1 MIGSW
6 FTCRMKSLEDL
17 KKVLRQAVKRG
28 IIDNFVSNMIEQVI
42 KASTKEVGE
51 IIVPR
56 VDMVAVQENQSIR
69 DVIQIY
75 KQYGYSKMPVISD
88 RNDRVVGILYIK
100 KLLKNLDKLEKEM
113 EKHTVR
119 EFMDRANF
127 IPESKKVLDTLNFF
141 QKKHLS
147 IAMVVDEFGSVI
159 GLVTLED
166 ILEEIVGEIWEEFD
180 KEELL
185 YRIIK
190 KGVEYEFNARIELD
204 EVEKI
209 LGIKFDTEDVHTLGG
224 FVMSKLEKF
233 PSVRDKIIYAGF
245 EFEVVEATP
254 QRVKKIK
261 VRKLNPGD
269 DAMPLK

>member
-1 MIGSW
+1 MIGSL
-6 FTCRMKSLEDL
+6 FACRLKSIDDL
-17 KKVLRQAVKRG
+17 KKILDIAANKK
-28 IIDNFVSNMIEQVI
+28 IIDNFVAEMIRQVI

-56 VDMVAVQENQSIR
+56 VDMVAVQENQSIKE
-69 DVIQIY
+69 VIQIY
-75 KQYGYSKMPVISD
+75 KQHGYSKMPVISD
-88 RNDRVVGILYIK
+88 RNDRVIGILYIK
-100 KLLKNLDKLEKEM
+100 QLIKNLDKLEKEM
-113 EKHTVR
+113 EKHTVK
-119 EFMDRANF
+119 EFMEKAHF

-180 KEELL
+180 KEESL
-185 YRIIK
+185 YRVIK
-190 KGVEYEFNARIELD
+190 KGLEYEFNARIELD

-209 LGIKFDTEDVHTLGG
+209 LGIEFDTEDVHTLGG

-233 PSVRDKIIYAGF
+233 PSVRDKIRYAGF
-245 EFEVVEATP
+245 EFEVIEATP
-254 QRVKKIK
+254 QRVVKVR
-261 VRKLNPGD
+261 VRKLSP
-269 DAMPLK
+269 DASHKPVK